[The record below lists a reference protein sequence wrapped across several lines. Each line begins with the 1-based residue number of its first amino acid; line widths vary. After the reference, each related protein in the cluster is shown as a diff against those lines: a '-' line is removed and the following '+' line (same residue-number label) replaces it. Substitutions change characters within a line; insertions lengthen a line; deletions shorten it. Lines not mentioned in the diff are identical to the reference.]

1 MSGCN
6 LIYLGASVKATTT
19 ASRTSLNK
27 QNSKSARAAYV
38 CFISLPSLHDYGMN
52 FSNVTFYGGSKLF
65 LSLSANLQSTT
76 KLLRHCTQIG

>member
-1 MSGCN
+1 M
-6 LIYLGASVKATTT
+6 

-27 QNSKSARAAYV
+27 QNSKSARAAHV

-65 LSLSANLQSTT
+65 LSLSVNLGVFPKDSPLGVSLTVSRWT
-76 KLLRHCTQIG
+76 CNIHGKV